1 MNSHSIIV
9 QAYAKALFGN
19 DRSDSD
25 LLKYRN
31 ALLTLKNALVDDNF
45 KAIVANKAFDRSQ
58 ILSIIKELVKAYSDS
73 ILDNFCN
80 IIVQN
85 GVLFYITEVSEEFDK
100 LLEQKNNEVCVV
112 MEYASIP
119 TQEIQKS
126 HEQFLSNK
134 FNKKIIAK
142 LVINPD
148 LLAGVKF
155 TVGDLVID
163 ASLKSRINQLAAS
176 LMV

>member
-1 MNSHSIIV
+1 MSSHSILV

-19 DRSDSD
+19 DRSDVD
-25 LLKYRN
+25 LLKYRD
-31 ALLTLKNALVDDNF
+31 ALLTLNNALEDNDF
-45 KAIVANKAFDRSQ
+45 KALITGKAIDRNKILLIV
-58 ILSIIKELVKAYSDS
+58 KELVKAYSDS
-73 ILDNFCN
+73 LLDNFCN
-80 IIVQN
+80 LIVSN
-85 GVLFYITEVSEEFDK
+85 GVLSYITEVYKEFEK
-100 LLEQKNNEVCVV
+100 LLERKNNEICVI
-112 MEYASIP
+112 MEYASAP

-126 HEQFLSNK
+126 HEQFLSSK

-142 LVINPD
+142 LVINAD

-163 ASLKSRINQLAAS
+163 ASLKSRINQLTAS

>member
-1 MNSHSIIV
+1 MSSHSIIV

-19 DRSDSD
+19 DRSDFD
-25 LLKYRN
+25 LLKYRD
-31 ALLTLKNALVDDNF
+31 ALLTLKNALTNDIF
-45 KAIVANKAFDRSQ
+45 KALIANKSFERSK
-58 ILSIIKELVKAYSDS
+58 ILSVVKELVKAYCDS

-80 IIVQN
+80 LIVQN
-85 GVLFYITEVSEEFDK
+85 GVLSYITEVSEEFDK

-112 MEYASIP
+112 MEYASAP

-134 FNKKIIAK
+134 FNKKIIAE

-163 ASLKSRINQLAAS
+163 ASLESRINQLAAS